1 MNRFFTIFWHYV
13 KRMGKDPKEIGL
25 LLVIPIGL
33 IIINSLVA
41 GDLTGANFAEE
52 TGIVFGGYNVIASF
66 MAPAFLLSFQ
76 FFNSMYMFHLLYA
89 DLRGGMRWRLLA
101 APCPVS
107 TFFFPAFAASWLV
120 SYAIG
125 VVYIIVTAVFLN
137 VYWGNFFVLAVVLG
151 LISLMATIAAVLIFL
166 FTNKLSKANAVG
178 YIVAFGLMVLSGN
191 MIPLQLFG
199 DNAVINFL
207 LNHGTPLSIG
217 QVAIISS
224 GPLGTIFEGTGISIG
239 LPGLVATGAG
249 SRAAQNIGIL
259 AIITLVLAL
268 VTVIA
273 ARRRKI

>member
-1 MNRFFTIFWHYV
+1 MNRFFTIAWHYI
-13 KRMGKDPKEIGL
+13 KRISKDPKELVI

-33 IIINSLVA
+33 IIINSLIA

-52 TGIVFGGYNVIASF
+52 TGIYFGGYNVIASF

-76 FFNSMYMFHLLYA
+76 FFNSMFMFHLLYS

-107 TFFFPAFAASWLV
+107 TFFFPAFFASWLV
-120 SYAIG
+120 SYALG
-125 VVYIIVTAVFLN
+125 VAYIIVTALVLN
-137 VYWGNFFVLAVVLG
+137 VYWGNLFVLAAVLA
-151 LISLMATIAAVLIFL
+151 LISLIATIVAVLIFL
-166 FTNKLSKANAVG
+166 FTNKLSKASTVG

-191 MIPLQLFG
+191 MIPLQLLG

-207 LNHGTPLSIG
+207 ITHGTPLSIG

-224 GPLGTIFEGTGISIG
+224 GPLGTIFEGTGIFIG
-239 LPGLVATGAG
+239 LPGFAATGDG
-249 SRAAQNIGIL
+249 GRAAQNIGIL
-259 AIITLVLAL
+259 AIITLVLVL